1 MRAYLDLMQRIL
13 DQGVE
18 QKDRTGTGTLS
29 VFAHQMRFDLAQG
42 FPFNR
47 LVRQHRLV
55 VGGDLR
61 ACVQNWMLLYALT
74 RLTGELEV

>member
-1 MRAYLDLMQRIL
+1 
-13 DQGVE
+13 
-18 QKDRTGTGTLS
+18 
-29 VFAHQMRFDLAQG
+29 
-42 FPFNR
+42 
-47 LVRQHRLV
+47 